1 MKENEEK
8 MHFPK
13 VTIDDFFMTQ
23 EERDAQKLER
33 IQNLPLNK
41 IFDFPNHPF
50 KVRDDE
56 KMFETVDSIKEHG
69 VLVPAIVRPK
79 ENGTYEMV
87 AGHRRK
93 RACQLA
99 QLEEMPCIIRN
110 LTDDEATI
118 IMVDSNLQREEIL
131 PSERAFAYKMKL
143 EAMKRQGKRND
154 LTCDQ
159 VGYKLSGK
167 KSVEILA
174 EEVGESKT
182 QVQRYIRLTNLIPD
196 LLQFVDNHYL
206 NEKDKMKIALAPAVE
221 ISYLSNTEQE
231 ILLEAIETS
240 IATPSV
246 SQAQRLRAE
255 SEKGTLTEEKIYEIL
270 DEEKPNQKE
279 NVKFTYE
286 KVKKYFPDG
295 YTVQQME
302 SVIEKLLQKYQLQW
316 QNKQRDYDR

>member
-1 MKENEEK
+1 
-8 MHFPK
+8 
-13 VTIDDFFMTQ
+13 MTQ

-143 EAMKRQGKRND
+143 EAIKRQGKRND
-154 LTCDQ
+154 LTSTQ
-159 VGYKLSGK
+159 VVQKW
-167 KSVEILA
+167 SVEVIA
-174 EEVGESKT
+174 EEMGESREKIR
-182 QVQRYIRLTNLIPD
+182 RYVRLTYLIPD
-196 LLQFVDNHYL
+196 ILQFVDNHYL
-206 NEKDKMKIALAPAVE
+206 NEKEKMKMALAPAVE
-221 ISYLSNTEQE
+221 ISYLSNKEQE
-231 ILLEAIETS
+231 ILLEAMETS
-240 IATPSV
+240 IATPST

-270 DEEKPNQKE
+270 DEEKPNQRE

-316 QNKQRDYDR
+316 QNKQRVYDR

>member
-1 MKENEEK
+1 MKKKDEK
-8 MHFPK
+8 MYFPK
-13 VTIDDFFMTQ
+13 ASIDDFFKTQ
-23 EERDAQKLER
+23 EERDEEKLEK

-41 IFDFPNHPF
+41 IHDFPNHPF
-50 KVRDDE
+50 KVKDDE
-56 KMFETVDSIKEHG
+56 KMFETVESIKEHG

-99 QLEEMPCIIRN
+99 QLEEIPCIIRN

-143 EAMKRQGKRND
+143 DAMKSQGKRND
-154 LTCDQ
+154 LTSTQ
-159 VGYKLSGK
+159 LVQKLS
-167 KSVEILA
+167 VEVIA
-174 EEVGESKT
+174 EEMGESREKIR
-182 QVQRYIRLTNLIPD
+182 RYIRLTYLIPEI
-196 LLQFVDNHYL
+196 LQFVDNHYL
-206 NEKDKMKIALAPAVE
+206 NEKEKMKMALAPAVE
-221 ISYLSNTEQE
+221 ISFLNNKEQE
-231 ILLEAIETS
+231 ILLEAMETS
-240 IATPSV
+240 IATPST

-255 SEKGTLTEEKIYEIL
+255 SEKKTLTEEKIYEIL

-295 YTVQQME
+295 YTVKQMQD
-302 SVIEKLLQKYQLQW
+302 VIEKLLQKYQLQW
-316 QNKQRDYDR
+316 QNKKRMYDDR